1 MTHDPGPPNF
11 GSWGR
16 EIPGYFR
23 KIQVG
28 EIWYFG
34 QIWLLFMVFLPPLF
48 RICQSHHI
56 ILSSHLICSHHLL
69 RTVLLG
75 VCFFADFSLSNKFS
89 TILFINI
96 FFQGIFSSLSF
107 WSGFTIPIASM
118 RRNVYLRYIY
128 HQFQWNPCRSI
139 YHTWMGINPPVT
151 RDTHKGWQKPAT
163 NGQSEVINL
172 GSAEFSLWEFFFL
185 QFFVGCLGLCWCR
198 TWLFRL
204 EVLFKGNM
212 YFPVFRC

>member
-1 MTHDPGPPNF
+1 
-11 GSWGR
+11 
-16 EIPGYFR
+16 
-23 KIQVG
+23 
-28 EIWYFG
+28 
-34 QIWLLFMVFLPPLF
+34 MVFLPPLF
-48 RICQSHHI
+48 GICQSHHI
-56 ILSSHLICSHHLL
+56 ILSSHLICPHHLL

-75 VCFFADFSLSNKFS
+75 VCFFADFSVSNKFS

-198 TWLFRL
+198 T
-204 EVLFKGNM
+204 
-212 YFPVFRC
+212 

>member
-1 MTHDPGPPNF
+1 MIFWPDLTPFHGFPPTF
-11 GSWGR
+11 VWHLS
-16 EIPGYFR
+16 ISPHHT
-23 KIQVG
+23 
-28 EIWYFG
+28 
-34 QIWLLFMVFLPPLF
+34 LFA
-48 RICQSHHI
+48 
-56 ILSSHLICSHHLL
+56 SHLFSPSLENCLAWRLFFCRFFSFKQ
-69 RTVLLG
+69 VLNH
-75 VCFFADFSLSNKFS
+75 SLHQH
-89 TILFINI
+89 

-185 QFFVGCLGLCWCR
+185 QFFVGCLGCVGAGLDCFVWKFCLR
-198 TWLFRL
+198 ETCIFQCSG
-204 EVLFKGNM
+204 VK
-212 YFPVFRC
+212 